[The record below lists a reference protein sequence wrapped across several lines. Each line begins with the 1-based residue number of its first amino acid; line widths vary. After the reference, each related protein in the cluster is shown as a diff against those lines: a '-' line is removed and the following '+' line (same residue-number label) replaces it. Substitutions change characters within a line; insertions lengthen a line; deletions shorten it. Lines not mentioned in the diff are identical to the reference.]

1 MLDNM
6 NMKVVFTPHGER
18 LSSPV
23 GWCSPKE
30 VLHLIRGH
38 LEMINTTGV
47 DTGLSLQR
55 SECGEREYE
64 ALKYHKG
71 TDRVSGSFGY
81 YTQIEVD

>member
-1 MLDNM
+1 MTV
-6 NMKVVFTPHGER
+6 KVVFTPQGER
-18 LSSPV
+18 LSTPV

-38 LEMINTTGV
+38 LESINTNRV
-47 DTGLSLQR
+47 DTGLSMQR

-71 TDRVSGSFGY
+71 TDSISGSFGY
-81 YTQIEVD
+81 YTQIEVNDAD